1 MINSDT
7 KVRVSYVEPGST
19 LKSRGIYSSAEIN
32 VGKNNNEKVIKPSQ
46 TIKEAEY
53 IHSKKTMLLE
63 APFVQ
68 HWTNKEAWKPD
79 FSKPNNAA
87 ERMKL
92 SVAQK
97 WKELDKEKI
106 LIAAVKMLLADLR
119 INYDDAEIVIL

>member
-19 LKSRGIYSSAEIN
+19 LKSRGIYSSAEVK
-32 VGKNNNEKVIKPSQ
+32 VGKNGNEKVIKPSQ

-68 HWTNKEAWKPD
+68 YWITKEAWKPN

>member
-19 LKSRGIYSSAEIN
+19 LKSRGIYSSAEVK
-32 VGKNNNEKVIKPSQ
+32 VGKNGNEKVIKPSQ
-46 TIKEAEY
+46 TTKSAKY
-53 IHSKKTMLLE
+53 GHNKKTMLLE

-68 HWTNKEAWKPD
+68 YWITKEAWKPN